1 MKNLFYGVFSPTV
14 TAFHEDGSLNER
26 ATRDYVRFQVE
37 QGVHGL
43 APLGSAGEPFVLT
56 DEERMQVM
64 EWILDEADGKVPVLA
79 ATGHAGTAATV
90 QISLHAKK
98 KGASGLMLITPYVQ
112 RPPRDAVL
120 DHFRAVQKAVKLPM
134 MMYNV
139 PIVTGVEVPP
149 ADLRILYD
157 EGTLQSVKWSHMEIS
172 RIQETMWL
180 CGPKFPVFAGID
192 YLLFGGLAL
201 GCCGMICGLPMLSP
215 RLARKLFE
223 LVFEKQ
229 DLVQGRALW
238 MKLQPWIQVEY
249 SALFSPSRSPH
260 WLSVCR
266 AVAELRGIKVGPPRL
281 PLQRLEKEH
290 TARLKKVMK
299 DLGEL

>member
-26 ATRDYVRFQVE
+26 GTRDYVRFQIE
-37 QGVHGL
+37 NGVHGL

-56 DEERMQVM
+56 NQERMKVM
-64 EWILDEADGKVPVLA
+64 EWVLDETDGRVPVLA
-79 ATGHAGTAATV
+79 GTGHAGTAAT
-90 QISLHAKK
+90 IELSSHAKK
-98 KGASGLMLITPYVQ
+98 KGASGLLLITPYVQ
-112 RPPRDAVL
+112 RPPREAVL
-120 DHFRAVQKAVKLPM
+120 DHFRTVQRVIKLPL

-139 PIVTGVEVPP
+139 PIVTGVEVSPQ
-149 ADLRILYD
+149 DLRILYR
-157 EGTLQSVKWSHMEIS
+157 EGTLQSAKWSHMEIS

-192 YLLFGGLAL
+192 YLLFAGLTL
-201 GCCGMICGLPMLSP
+201 GCTGMICGLPMFSP

-223 LVFEKQ
+223 LVFEQ
-229 DLVQGRALW
+229 HNLTEGRALW
-238 MKLQPWIQVEY
+238 MKLQPWIQIEY

-266 AVAELRGIKVGPPRL
+266 AVAQLRGIKVGPPRP
-281 PLQRLEKEH
+281 PLQPLEREFSVQ
-290 TARLKKVMK
+290 LKKIMK